1 MGGRGGSAALRWADR
16 YRQRGHERRGSR
28 PLRSHSP
35 AVILVGQGLDGVEH
49 RGQLFVNGR

>member
-28 PLRSHSP
+28 PLRAHSP